1 MPLLLNI
8 ILEILSTAIRQEKE
22 IKCIQI
28 GREEVKLP
36 LFVDDMGLYIENP
49 KIPTKKLFELINEF
63 RKVIGYKISIQKP
76 VAFYTLIINYQKEN
90 SRKQSYLQLHSLP
103 KNKQTKKPRNKLDQ
117 GGERF
122 IL

>member
-122 IL
+122 IH